1 MKQVIYIIAVSL
13 LFSCTNNLKK
23 EKELFGNLQMTEDGK
38 ISSQELLETLATQD
52 SVQVKVEAV
61 INSICQKKGCWMYVD
76 LEKETEML
84 VRFKDYGF
92 FVPMDATGDTAII
105 EGLAKVDTLSVEWL
119 KHLKEDAN
127 ASQEEIDAIT
137 EPKITYSIAE
147 ATGVIIY

>member
-1 MKQVIYIIAVSL
+1 MKQIVYLITLIL
-13 LFSCTNNLKK
+13 LFACTNNLKK
-23 EKELFGNLQMTEDGK
+23 EKQIFGNLEMTEEGK
-38 ISSQELLETLATQD
+38 INGEELLETLAKKD
-52 SVQVKVEAV
+52 SVQVKVKAV
-61 INSICQKKGCWMYVD
+61 INSICQKKGCWIYVD
-76 LEKETEML
+76 LGEETEML

-92 FVPMDATGDTAII
+92 FVPMDATGDTVII

-127 ASQEEIDAIT
+127 APQEEIDAIT